1 MANQTG
7 SDSGDDNDPVSVLEK
22 HSCSV
27 FLPDKIS
34 NKLDWDYLAGYS
46 EVKRH
51 IEDTVLLALTHGD
64 VYEPL

>member
-1 MANQTG
+1 MSNQTG
-7 SDSGDDNDPVSVLEK
+7 SDGGDNDDPVTVLEK

-27 FLPDKIS
+27 FLPDKIT

-46 EVKRH
+46 DVKRN

-64 VYEPL
+64 VYD